1 MKGKIKKKINK
12 KESKETTKSK
22 IQKIKQITNNS
33 DDRML
38 WKDWKNEEMELKEL
52 RKRKELR
59 RRLLEERRFLCIED
73 KQKLKK
79 R

>member
-12 KESKETTKSK
+12 KESKETTK
-22 IQKIKQITNNS
+22 N
-33 DDRML
+33 DRML